1 MMDEGATNSKPIHIW
16 KTGGLESSKDILA
29 NEKPL
34 ELSINIG
41 GESKLLGMLL
51 RTPGDDEDLSLGWLL
66 GESIIHSIEQV
77 MSISIEKNQV
87 DIELD
92 GNKIKLSDVDS
103 RSFTINSS
111 CGLCGR
117 ENLDG
122 LVIPNRLSLSS
133 EKWVKPEILTKLPSN
148 LSNSQKHFEIT
159 GGLHASAIFD
169 EKGELIDVKEDIG
182 RHNALD
188 KLIGSRLKLE
198 CLPAERQILMLS
210 GRIGYE
216 LVQKA
221 AFAGM
226 PVVAGLGAPSTMAV
240 EAARSAGLTLVGFLK
255 EDKFNVYCGAWRIM

>member
-1 MMDEGATNSKPIHIW
+1 MDEGATNSKPIHIW
-16 KTGGLESSKDILA
+16 KTGKLESSKDILA

-34 ELSINIG
+34 ELSINVD
-41 GESKLLGMLL
+41 GESKVLGMLL
-51 RTPGDDEDLSLGWLL
+51 RTPGDDDDLSLGWLL
-66 GESIIHSIEQV
+66 GEAIIHSIEPV
-77 MSISIEKNQV
+77 LSITIGENQV
-87 DIELD
+87 NVELD
-92 GNKIKLSDVDS
+92 ASKIKLSDIDS

-122 LVIPNRLSLSS
+122 LVIPNRLSLSGD
-133 EKWVKPEILTKLPSN
+133 KWIKPEILTKLPSN
-148 LSNSQKHFEIT
+148 LSKSQKHFEIT

-169 EKGELIDVKEDIG
+169 ENGELIDVKEDIG

-188 KLIGSRLKLE
+188 KLIGSRLKME
-198 CLPAERQILMLS
+198 SLPAERQILMLS

-221 AFAGM
+221 AFAGI

-255 EDKFNVYCGAWRIM
+255 DYKFNVYCGAWRIM